1 MRIMF
6 DQVLDP
12 ERCYRAAQSRD
23 ARFDGWFYTAVRT
36 TGIYCRPS
44 CPAVTPKRT
53 NVEFFRSAAAAQ
65 QRGFRACK
73 RCRPDASPGS
83 PEWDAR
89 GDLVARAMR
98 LIADGVVD
106 REGVAGLSS
115 RLGYSVRHLNRLLT
129 EELGAGPLALA
140 RAQRAQ
146 TARVLIE
153 TTELTMTD
161 IAYAA
166 GFGSVRQF
174 NDTVREVY
182 AAAPNVLRLGAERHR
197 PAGESGTVT
206 VRLPVRRPFGG
217 PELMAFLAA
226 RAVPG
231 VEHWDGERYRRS
243 LRLPHGHGTVALQ
256 VADDHVGATFRLAD
270 WRDLA
275 PAVGR
280 IRQLLDLDADPLSV
294 SAVLSLDPAMAPLV
308 ASAPGRRAA
317 GSVDPHETLVRAIVG
332 QQVSVAGARTVLGRI
347 AEAIDERL
355 AIPDPDLGVLFP
367 SMEQLAVALPDA
379 LPMPAARA
387 ATVRRVATLVAAGEL
402 ALDPGIDRRSV
413 VDRLVAIPGIGPW
426 TARYV
431 VMRGLGDPDIFL
443 ETDLVVRHA
452 LAALGL
458 TAAAADE
465 WRPWRTY
472 AMHHLWALGAPAP
485 SRRLRS

>member
-1 MRIMF
+1 MS
-6 DQVLDP
+6 DHVLDP

-23 ARFDGWFYTAVRT
+23 ARFDGWFYVAVRT

-53 NVEFFRSAAAAQ
+53 NVEFYRSAAAAQ

-106 REGVAGLSS
+106 REGVTGLSS
-115 RLGYSVRHLNRLLT
+115 RLGYSTRHLNRLLT
-129 EELGAGPLALA
+129 DELGAGPLSLA

-153 TTELTMTD
+153 TTDLSMTD

-174 NDTVREVY
+174 NDTVLEVY
-182 AAAPNVLRLGAERHR
+182 AVAPSDLRRRTDAGHAIADAGA
-197 PAGESGTVT
+197 VT
-206 VRLPVRRPFGG
+206 VRLPVRRPFDGHG
-217 PELMAFLAA
+217 LMTFLAA
-226 RAVPG
+226 RAVAG
-231 VEHWDGERYRRS
+231 VEHWDGRTYRRT
-243 LRLPHGHGTVALQ
+243 LALPHGHGTVALTP
-256 VADDHVGATFRLAD
+256 ADDHVGATFRLAD

-280 IRQLLDLDADPLSV
+280 VRHLLDLDADPASV
-294 SAVLSLDPAMAPLV
+294 VDVLAADPALAPLV
-308 ASAPGRRAA
+308 VANPGLRAA

-332 QQVSVAGARTVLGRI
+332 QQVSVAGARTVTGRI
-347 AEAIDERL
+347 AAAIGEPL
-355 AIPDPDLGVLFP
+355 AVADPMLTHLFP
-367 SMEQLAVALPDA
+367 SMERVAAAEAGD

-387 ATVRRVATLVAAGEL
+387 ATLLHVAGLVASAEL
-402 ALDPGIDRRSV
+402 ALDPGIDRGQAVERM
-413 VDRLVAIPGIGPW
+413 VAIRGIGPW

-431 VMRGLGDPDIFL
+431 VMRGLGDPDVFL
-443 ETDLVVRHA
+443 DTDLGVVHA
-452 LAALGL
+452 LRSLGL
-458 TAAAADE
+458 SADDAE
-465 WRPWRTY
+465 RWRPWRTY
-472 AMHHLWALGAPAP
+472 AMHHLWALPTSP
-485 SRRLRS
+485 RRSER